1 MLSILIVFS
10 VLFPVLFVGFANAD
24 FLEDVSSTPRESAL
38 DDILDYCESNPNGN
52 ITVLVDNEEISEFY
66 TGYTCDQAAQEKA
79 WIDNDFDPDANVT
92 DDEELP
98 KD

>member
-10 VLFPVLFVGFANAD
+10 VLFPVLFVGFTKAD

-92 DDEELP
+92 DDE
-98 KD
+98 D